1 MRETPPRARVAGN
14 ATPPAAWLQ
23 PSPQA
28 DDAASRRLARS
39 EGAHQVVSS
48 RPPRWHVGAVP
59 RESEDGAGDRAACAW
74 RRLGRPPIPGMEE
87 RMDRPVR
94 RRFASHPSLRHPEA
108 APNSFRPSFPPY
120 RGSRSL
126 ERITNTSACQGRLS
140 FFPPPSAFREEEHT
154 TDLQSLMRI

>member
-28 DDAASRRLARS
+28 DDAASRRLALS

-59 RESEDGAGDRAACAW
+59 RESEDGAGDRAAC
-74 RRLGRPPIPGMEE
+74 
-87 RMDRPVR
+87 
-94 RRFASHPSLRHPEA
+94 
-108 APNSFRPSFPPY
+108 
-120 RGSRSL
+120 RS
-126 ERITNTSACQGRLS
+126 
-140 FFPPPSAFREEEHT
+140 EEHT
-154 TDLQSLMRI
+154 SELQSLMRISNAVFCLKKKNIKNTINTK